1 MKKQLKENVV
11 KWERV
16 TATHIYRLFLSL
28 FHACAFVSAYRSRRG
43 MRIPLLLL
51 RLLLLF
57 FSLFVFCIL
66 AIFFCHCFALLQ
78 FFRTV
83 WPKAFYCAPAV
94 AVQSFHFHAICLG
107 HQAAKSGGGGVLQER
122 RPNGGNETMKIIIT
136 WQRAARRNH
145 SLYLVPTV
153 LTTRL
158 SCALFLTHYLRTHT
172 FSIYV
177 CMCQWLACIATCE
190 TCEKATFSRSFLRRV
205 AASIWRM
212 QLVHLL

>member
-1 MKKQLKENVV
+1 MCIRKCIHKSTRIENSTAVAAVV
-11 KWERV
+11 VVVFFRFLYFVFSPSFSVIVLPCCSFSAQFGPKHFIAPLQSPCRV
-16 TATHIYRLFLSL
+16 FIFMQ
-28 FHACAFVSAYRSRRG
+28 FVSGTKRQR
-43 MRIPLLLL
+43 
-51 RLLLLF
+51 
-57 FSLFVFCIL
+57 V
-66 AIFFCHCFALLQ
+66 
-78 FFRTV
+78 
-83 WPKAFYCAPAV
+83 
-94 AVQSFHFHAICLG
+94 
-107 HQAAKSGGGGVLQER
+107 GGGWLLQER
-122 RPNGGNETMKIIIT
+122 GPNGGNETMTIIIT

-177 CMCQWLACIATCE
+177 CMCMCEWLACIATCE

>member
-1 MKKQLKENVV
+1 MCIRKCIHKSTRIENSTAVAAVV
-11 KWERV
+11 VIVVFFAFCILYSR
-16 TATHIYRLFLSL
+16 HLFLSL
-28 FHACAFVSAYRSRRG
+28 FCPVAVFPHSLAQSILLRPCSRRAE
-43 MRIPLLLL
+43 
-51 RLLLLF
+51 
-57 FSLFVFCIL
+57 FSFSCNLSG
-66 AIFFCHCFALLQ
+66 
-78 FFRTV
+78 
-83 WPKAFYCAPAV
+83 AP
-94 AVQSFHFHAICLG
+94 
-107 HQAAKSGGGGVLQER
+107 SGREWGVVQER
-122 RPNGGNETMKIIIT
+122 RPNGGNETMTIIIT

-177 CMCQWLACIATCE
+177 CMCEWLACIATCE